1 MNWFDI
7 VKVQTANSMFAE
19 LSKPKQDVAQVEFE
33 GDNCCETA
41 REELKDL
48 MLEGEGY
55 LHTTD
60 GRKLRGQDAANHIDG
75 KDCAWIEMFLEATYQ
90 YRFEATERNRK
101 EIERIYNDWE
111 ECKRA

>member
-7 VKVQTANSMFAE
+7 VKIRTANSMFAE

-48 MLEGEGY
+48 LLQGQGS

-60 GRKLRGQDAANHIDG
+60 GRKLKGQDAANHLDG
-75 KDCAWIEMFLEATYQ
+75 KDCSWIEMFLEDTYKKRAGMSQ
-90 YRFEATERNRK
+90 GQREEF
-101 EIERIYNDWE
+101 ERIYNNWE